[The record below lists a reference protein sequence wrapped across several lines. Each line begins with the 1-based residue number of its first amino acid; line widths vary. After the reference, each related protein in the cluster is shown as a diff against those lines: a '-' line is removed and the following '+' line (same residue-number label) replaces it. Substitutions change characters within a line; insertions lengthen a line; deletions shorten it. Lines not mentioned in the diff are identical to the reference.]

1 MYVASAVVISTAFFL
16 ALGNARGYY
25 ASGADARIYFAFQV
39 ALRCV
44 EIVYIALVAVFLA

>member
-1 MYVASAVVISTAFFL
+1 MFVASAVIATTVFFL

-39 ALRCV
+39 VLRCL
-44 EIVYIALVAVFLA
+44 EIAYIALVAVFLA